1 MVRLWLFLFSSFL
14 LCLYKTVYHAPQ
26 GMVSADSSRM
36 VSGSSWFSS
45 QVRTMTSAATVVHFV
60 AILGAVACSCTGT
73 AVTSSS
79 TSMASCQQ
87 WEGSRRSASCS
98 SSPSRAFGERSAV
111 IGRDRIHSGTRS
123 QCSVEGSSSC
133 STRSFFGCAIDRMS
147 RFYPAFS
154 APTDGGGTWNRRHW
168 MELSRVCP
176 GCAKRWREIQIFHP
190 MWGAQR

>member
-1 MVRLWLFLFSSFL
+1 MPRKGWSVLTPAGW
-14 LCLYKTVYHAPQ
+14 
-26 GMVSADSSRM
+26 
-36 VSGSSWFSS
+36 
-45 QVRTMTSAATVVHFV
+45 VRTMASEATVVHFV
-60 AILGAVACSCTGT
+60 AISGAVVCSCTGA

-79 TSMASCQQ
+79 TSIASCQQ

-98 SSPSRAFGERSAV
+98 SSPSRSFGERY
-111 IGRDRIHSGTRS
+111 RIHSGTRS

-133 STRSFFGCAIDRMS
+133 STRSFFGYAIDRMS
-147 RFYPAFS
+147 RFYPTFS